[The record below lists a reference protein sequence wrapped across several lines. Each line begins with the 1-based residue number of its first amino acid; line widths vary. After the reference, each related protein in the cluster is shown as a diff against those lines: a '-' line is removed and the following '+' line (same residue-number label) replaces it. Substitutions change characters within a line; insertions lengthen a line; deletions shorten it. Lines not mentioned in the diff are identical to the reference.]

1 MLHQGTKDQSSQ
13 EPLAQTSCP
22 NRHLLC
28 SMSKFVFSIYD
39 AIKPPK
45 KLRAISYANDLQVLH
60 LWPNLWHPMPRKHC
74 KHTLE
79 QLYIQTL
86 HTAGQE
92 TAATRKDQDV
102 MEHDLLEVVGAGV
115 GVIYTYVFI
124 KALDHIYLNHL

>member
-1 MLHQGTKDQSSQ
+1 
-13 EPLAQTSCP
+13 
-22 NRHLLC
+22 
-28 SMSKFVFSIYD
+28 
-39 AIKPPK
+39 
-45 KLRAISYANDLQVLH
+45 
-60 LWPNLWHPMPRKHC
+60 MPRKHC

-102 MEHDLLEVVGAGV
+102 MERDLLEVVGAGV